1 MYIFQLAAEE
11 KILKKAVGTAQVG
24 DKAGL
29 GALYLTTERV
39 VFIGYERTSIT
50 TTVEEEIPLEHVLEI
65 KAEKSLGV
73 LPNVIVINTIR
84 GPEFQIHRQ
93 RPRRL
98 DHRNQGSNG
107 QNITVELLS
116 GGNHV

>member
-1 MYIFQLAAEE
+1 MYIFQLTAEE
-11 KILKKAVGTAQVG
+11 KILKKAVGTAQIG

-50 TTVEEEIPLEHVLEI
+50 STVEEEIPLEHIDEL

-73 LPNVIVINTIR
+73 LPNAIVINTIR
-84 GPEFQIHRQ
+84 G
-93 RPRRL
+93 RRFKF
-98 DHRNQGSNG
+98 N
-107 QNITVELLS
+107 VS
-116 GGNHV
+116 GRDDWIEAIMDQMDKL